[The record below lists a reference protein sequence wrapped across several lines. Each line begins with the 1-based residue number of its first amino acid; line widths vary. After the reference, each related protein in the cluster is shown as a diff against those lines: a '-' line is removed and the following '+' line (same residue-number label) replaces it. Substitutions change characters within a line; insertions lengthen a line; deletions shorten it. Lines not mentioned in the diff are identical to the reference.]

1 MPPRSFLQA
10 LLNALKL
17 RCPRCCERTVF
28 KGPFAMNQDCAV
40 CHLPFEREP
49 GYFVGAIYVN
59 YAATAVVVIGGY
71 LLLDAYAALSITTQ
85 IVLWGA
91 VSVAL
96 PLLFFRYSKSLWL
109 SLDHYINPEAPDLR
123 ILHGRHS

>member
-1 MPPRSFLQA
+1 MPSRSFSKA

-17 RCPRCCERTVF
+17 RCPHCGERTIF
-28 KGPFAMNQDCAV
+28 SGPFTMNQECAG

-71 LLLDAYAALSITTQ
+71 LLLDASTTLSITTQ
-85 IVLWGA
+85 IALWGT
-91 VSVAL
+91 VSVVL
-96 PLLFFRYSKSLWL
+96 PLLFFRYAKSLWL
-109 SLDHYINPEAPDLR
+109 ALDHYVNPEAPNLR
-123 ILHGRHS
+123 VMRGRHS